1 MTKNII
7 GFDAKR
13 IVRNGT
19 GLGSYGRTLVN
30 DLAQRQDL
38 ALRLYAPDK
47 GRDDLRSQIVERP
60 NVSFCYPHFSSS
72 IHLPSSWWRMK
83 GVVTDLQRDGVQ
95 LYHGLSG
102 ELPIGIRK
110 SGIRSVVTIHDLIFL
125 RHPEFYNWVD
135 TKIYAWKFRQTLR
148 EADHV
153 IAISECTKRDIL
165 YYGDID
171 EQKIS
176 IVYQSFAP
184 RFSVEVSEEQ
194 RTQVRSAYQL
204 PQRYI
209 LNVGSIEARKN
220 ILQAVQAL
228 PLLPDDV
235 ALVMVGR
242 HTPYTDQVLQYV
254 RVHHLE
260 ERVRVLHG
268 VPDEHLPMLYA
279 LAESFVYPSVYEGFG
294 IPIIEAISCGLPVV
308 ACSGSCLE
316 EAGGPDSLYVQPGNV
331 EAMAAAIRLTL
342 VGAEGRE
349 LRIENSKKF
358 IRRFSGC
365 NVADQVVNVYQS
377 LL

>member
-194 RTQVRSAYQL
+194 RTQVRSVYQL

-254 RVHHLE
+254 REHHLE

-349 LRIENSKKF
+349 LRIENSKKY

>member
-38 ALRLYAPDK
+38 VLRLYAPDK

-125 RHPEFYNWVD
+125 RHPEFYHWVD

-254 RVHHLE
+254 REHHLE

-349 LRIENSKKF
+349 FRIENSKKY

>member
-38 ALRLYAPDK
+38 VLRLYAPDK

-110 SGIRSVVTIHDLIFL
+110 SAIRSVVTIHDLIFL

-135 TKIYAWKFRQTLR
+135 TKIYAWKFRQTLK
-148 EADHV
+148 EADHI

-254 RVHHLE
+254 REHHLE